1 MFRVF
6 PKKVK
11 KREKINKIVVLVYGN
26 LKTINA
32 KCLKKKIYIVCYKFL
47 ENEKRKMKNKC

>member
-11 KREKINKIVVLVYGN
+11 RREKINKIVVLVYGN

-32 KCLKKKIYIVCYKFL
+32 KCLKRKYILSAINSWKKK
-47 ENEKRKMKNKC
+47 KGK